1 MGDRTGIQ
9 WTDATWN
16 PVRGCSRV
24 SPGCEH
30 CYAETMAGRF
40 CGPGQ
45 PYEGLVKLNG
55 GRGAGKRSKWTGV
68 VRMVPEHLADPLRW
82 RRPRRIFVNSMSD
95 LFHEQLSDEDIA
107 AVFAVMA
114 AAPRHTFQVLT
125 KRPERMRDWFRWLE
139 GAAERSRSIFP
150 ADDTTW
156 RRNHVMWAAAR
167 RADVDLAA
175 SRHDHQ
181 WPLPNVWLG
190 VSVEDQRRADER
202 IPLLLDTPAAV
213 RFISAEPLLGPIDFR
228 RVPGFNRVG
237 LNLQDW
243 WVIAGAES
251 GRGARKMDLD
261 WVRSIRDQCAA
272 ARVPF
277 FYKQDIYEG
286 KKRGLPF
293 LDGRQHVEWPR

>member
-1 MGDRTGIQ
+1 
-9 WTDATWN
+9 
-16 PVRGCSRV
+16 VRGCSRV

-55 GRGAGKRSKWTGV
+55 GRGAGKRAKWTGV

-95 LFHEQLSDEDIA
+95 LFHERLSNEEIA
-107 AVFAVMA
+107 AVFGVMA
-114 AAPRHTFQVLT
+114 AAPHHTFQVLT
-125 KRPERMRDWFRWLE
+125 KRASRMRDWFTWAEAHPHGDGSGDVGGPCAALGKAISETSAPLPDRVFGGE
-139 GAAERSRSIFP
+139 G
-150 ADDTTW
+150 DDGE
-156 RRNHVMWAAAR
+156 MLG
-167 RADVDLAA
+167 RAIGVA
-175 SRHDHQ
+175 

-190 VSVEDQRRADER
+190 VSVEDQHRARER